1 MGGVSVQSS
10 DQIMLALIIYRMK
23 RSKTQYDDR
32 VIEARWDFER
42 EGWRL
47 MRLRDDKPDGNHRD
61 VVEKVVQTILDP
73 VSKEDVGIFRSF
85 CFSLTYFAPLASCEV
100 LNHSYKFQG
109 ETRRATRQ
117 TTGPAGTL

>member
-1 MGGVSVQSS
+1 MGRVSVQSS

-23 RSKTQYDDR
+23 QSKIQYDDR

-73 VSKEDVGIFRSF
+73 VSKEDVGIS
-85 CFSLTYFAPLASCEV
+85 
-100 LNHSYKFQG
+100 
-109 ETRRATRQ
+109 
-117 TTGPAGTL
+117 

>member
-10 DQIMLALIIYRMK
+10 DQIMLTLIIYRMK

-32 VIEARWDFER
+32 IIEARWDFER

-73 VSKEDVGIFRSF
+73 VSKEDVGIS
-85 CFSLTYFAPLASCEV
+85 
-100 LNHSYKFQG
+100 
-109 ETRRATRQ
+109 
-117 TTGPAGTL
+117 